1 MEKEKM
7 MNEIVRLKK
16 IIKAYERFEGNVEHA
31 LHKVQNDRI
40 QDALETLKEDLKEI
54 GE

>member
-16 IIKAYERFEGNVEHA
+16 IIKAYERFEGDVEYA
-31 LHKVQNDRI
+31 LHKVQNDRVE
-40 QDALETLKEDLKEI
+40 DALEALKEDLKEI